1 MLHTYESGQC
11 ASYSI
16 GNRQHNQSENNLRF
30 PHDHP
35 NLLPETRRMLSV
47 ILFVLPPLPSP
58 IPERKR
64 TEHELHTANHSIDK
78 IDVADLKGRYHIG
91 RKDVGE
97 VGAEQHEVV
106 RDGDGQGF
114 AV

>member
-1 MLHTYESGQC
+1 
-11 ASYSI
+11 
-16 GNRQHNQSENNLRF
+16 
-30 PHDHP
+30 
-35 NLLPETRRMLSV
+35 MLSV

-58 IPERKR
+58 IPKRKR

-78 IDVADLKGRYHIG
+78 IDVADLKGCYHIR

-114 AV
+114 AVWGEVVLSNVDSGAQGEHAWQGEQEMAGKGWVR